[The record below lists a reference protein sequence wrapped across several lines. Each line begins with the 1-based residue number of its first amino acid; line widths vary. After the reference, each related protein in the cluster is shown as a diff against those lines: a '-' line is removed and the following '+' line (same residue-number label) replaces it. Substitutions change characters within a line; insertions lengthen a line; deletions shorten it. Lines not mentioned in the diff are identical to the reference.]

1 MNEEKSFIPS
11 LTLEPNA
18 AEAAVET
25 APAAAEEEKE
35 EEVNVEKLDLS
46 SLSEAEQAA
55 VREFAEKIDVLN
67 TEQILNYGSNAQ
79 KNISDFSAAALS
91 TVRTKD
97 MGEGGDM
104 LSDLVVELQGVNFD
118 EQE

>member
-25 APAAAEEEKE
+25 APAAAEEGKE

-91 TVRTKD
+91 RRSTVRSTRLNTSAAIC
-97 MGEGGDM
+97 GAGI
-104 LSDLVVELQGVNFD
+104 SPA
-118 EQE
+118 